1 MGFDEDPPLTHE
13 KFQDIVVQSKEDW
26 TKNDYK
32 AFSSWLYNLILRSG
46 DSCKNPIEDAEI
58 YMKPVRED
66 VRSISE
72 RSDSNIDPDGVEDW
86 RYFLNLALQKINA
99 LESQIKPL
107 QDEIKAY
114 RDLEQQIQG
123 IGEPRLPEIP
133 KEIDGYSCYMEKSLA
148 DIALVQSVDDPQNE
162 PSSLG

>member
-1 MGFDEDPPLTHE
+1 MGFDEDLPLTHE
-13 KFQDIVVQSKEDW
+13 KFQDIVVQSKGDW
-26 TKNDYK
+26 TKDDYK
-32 AFSSWLYNLILRSG
+32 A
-46 DSCKNPIEDAEI
+46 
-58 YMKPVRED
+58 
-66 VRSISE
+66 SISE

-114 RDLEQQIQG
+114 RDLEQQVQG

-133 KEIDGYSCYMEKSLA
+133 KEIDGYSRYMEKSLA
-148 DIALVQSVDDPQNE
+148 DIALVQSVDNPQNE
-162 PSSLG
+162 PSSLE